1 MEERRKTI
9 FGRLADNI
17 RKGDR
22 VIWLIVVILML
33 ISLVAIFSST
43 STLAM
48 HSGVSRW
55 TIFAKHILLV
65 AAGLMIIVLSSA
77 IPSIKWYRMISALGF
92 IGSLVLLLFLVL
104 HLHIGDAIKVKT
116 VNGASR
122 TIDIFGFGLQV
133 YEVVKI
139 AMVMYLSQAH
149 IKSRTDVGLKSSLIC
164 SDDTNSLNFFTYCHT
179 TTA

>member
-48 HSGVSRW
+48 
-55 TIFAKHILLV
+55 
-65 AAGLMIIVLSSA
+65 
-77 IPSIKWYRMISALGF
+77 PP
-92 IGSLVLLLFLVL
+92 
-104 HLHIGDAIKVKT
+104 
-116 VNGASR
+116 
-122 TIDIFGFGLQV
+122 Q
-133 YEVVKI
+133 EP
-139 AMVMYLSQAH
+139 
-149 IKSRTDVGLKSSLIC
+149 
-164 SDDTNSLNFFTYCHT
+164 
-179 TTA
+179 